1 MDDKPV
7 KRSAGG
13 AAAVAVIVVV
23 FLILPMVYLLAI
35 GPIVWLHR
43 RGHLELGPNSIIARV
58 YAPAEWAAEVC
69 PPFGQAVQMYVAL
82 WEPPVPP
89 TQFVP
94 APMPLPAP
102 PAAAVPVPTP
112 SAPASTTTEP

>member
-13 AAAVAVIVVV
+13 AATVAVIVVV
-23 FLILPMVYLLAI
+23 LLILPMVYLLAI

-43 RGHLELGPNSIIARV
+43 RGHLDVGPNSLVVRI
-58 YAPAEWAAEVC
+58 YAPAEWAAQAC
-69 PPFGQAVQMYVAL
+69 PPFEQAMGWYVSL

-94 APMPLPAP
+94 APMPLPP
-102 PAAAVPVPTP
+102 PASTAAAVPVPTP
-112 SAPASTTTEP
+112 AAPATAGP